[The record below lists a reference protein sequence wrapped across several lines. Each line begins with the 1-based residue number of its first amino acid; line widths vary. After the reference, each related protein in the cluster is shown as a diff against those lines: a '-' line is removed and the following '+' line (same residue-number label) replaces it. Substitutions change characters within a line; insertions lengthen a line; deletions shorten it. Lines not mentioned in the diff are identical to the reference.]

1 MHSFVR
7 YVCLFVLVFSGAVSI
22 AAEKTEAEKLKE
34 FLDQEWEYGLKE
46 NPIGATF
53 LGDLRYNDQVGD
65 SSVASVERRQQHSK
79 DAFQRL
85 QTIDSTKLS
94 ASDQLNYALYLNDLK
109 LEIEGHQFPD
119 YTMPITQLGGLP
131 TQAPETVQFLPYNNT
146 KQYND
151 YLSRL
156 KQFPK
161 LMDQIIERMDVGS
174 KQKVTPPKITL
185 REVGNQ
191 LKALMVDKAEESG
204 FYRPFQKFPEAVS
217 AADQERLRKEG
228 KEVIEQQILPAYQK
242 FYRYWTENY
251 YPNTRETIAMSDLPN
266 GNDWYNYR
274 IKTYTTTDMTAE
286 QIHQLGLKE
295 VARIREEMDRV
306 IRESGFKGTFKE
318 FTDFLRKDPQF
329 FYTKPEDLLAAY
341 RDICKR
347 IDAEL
352 PRFFGKLPRL
362 PYGVR
367 EIPAYSAPSSTTAY
381 YFQGSLEAGRPGW
394 FYANTY
400 KLETRPKWEMEALS
414 IHEAVPGHH
423 LQISIG
429 QELENVPN
437 FRKHGFYTAFGE
449 GWGLYSESLG
459 EEMGFYKDPYS
470 KFGQLTYEMWRA
482 VRLVVDTGMH
492 AFGWDRQKAIDYF
505 MNNSAKTEQ
514 DIVVEIDRY
523 IVDPGQALAYK
534 IGELKIKEL
543 RKYAKDQLGD
553 QFDIRAFHDVVLGSG
568 ALPLSI
574 LEQNVKAWVAQKK
587 QKK

>member
-1 MHSFVR
+1 MEEIAPYYMRLGACHAPLQIKERLGMHSFVR

-318 FTDFLRKDPQF
+318 FT
-329 FYTKPEDLLAAY
+329 
-341 RDICKR
+341 
-347 IDAEL
+347 
-352 PRFFGKLPRL
+352 
-362 PYGVR
+362 
-367 EIPAYSAPSSTTAY
+367 
-381 YFQGSLEAGRPGW
+381 
-394 FYANTY
+394 
-400 KLETRPKWEMEALS
+400 
-414 IHEAVPGHH
+414 
-423 LQISIG
+423 
-429 QELENVPN
+429 
-437 FRKHGFYTAFGE
+437 
-449 GWGLYSESLG
+449 
-459 EEMGFYKDPYS
+459 
-470 KFGQLTYEMWRA
+470 
-482 VRLVVDTGMH
+482 
-492 AFGWDRQKAIDYF
+492 
-505 MNNSAKTEQ
+505 
-514 DIVVEIDRY
+514 
-523 IVDPGQALAYK
+523 
-534 IGELKIKEL
+534 
-543 RKYAKDQLGD
+543 
-553 QFDIRAFHDVVLGSG
+553 
-568 ALPLSI
+568 
-574 LEQNVKAWVAQKK
+574 
-587 QKK
+587 